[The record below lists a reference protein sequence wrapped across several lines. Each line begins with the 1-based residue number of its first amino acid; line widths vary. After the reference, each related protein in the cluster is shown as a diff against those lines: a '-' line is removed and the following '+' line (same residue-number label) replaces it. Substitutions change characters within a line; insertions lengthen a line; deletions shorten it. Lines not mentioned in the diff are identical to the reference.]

1 MEPGQDRDIAAL
13 TVPFRVCFFYG
24 GIMNISIIENE
35 LNKLINIAIKKD
47 EVPVAALIVKNNK
60 IIAKA
65 YNKVNKC
72 NNILNH
78 AEILVIKKASKKLKN
93 WRLNDCDL
101 YVTLEPC
108 SMCKEIIKKS
118 RINNVCYFIKQNNN
132 QTESDVNYQYISTN
146 SDFSDKLSLFFKN
159 KR

>member
-1 MEPGQDRDIAAL
+1 
-13 TVPFRVCFFYG
+13 
-24 GIMNISIIENE
+24 MNIEIIEKE
-35 LNKLINIAIKKD
+35 LNKLTNKAKNCD
-47 EVPVAALIVKNNK
+47 EVPISALIVHNDK

-65 YNKVNKC
+65 YNKVNKT

-78 AEILVIKKASKKLKN
+78 AEIMVIKKAQKKLNN
-93 WRLNDCDL
+93 WRLNNCDL

-118 RINNVCYFIKQNNN
+118 RIENVYYFIKQNKYK
-132 QTESDVNYQYISTN
+132 TESDPNYEHLTKNDS
-146 SDFSDKLSLFFKN
+146 FSKKLSSFFKE